1 MALCLCVGA
10 CLCLS
15 SVAAVAFIN
24 LCLCSSDNMVIIED
38 NIKNVNENEKPTR
51 LSSIIIKK

>member
-1 MALCLCVGA
+1 MGLCLCTGA

-24 LCLCSSDNMVIIED
+24 YCLCSYDNMVIIED
-38 NIKNVNENEKPTR
+38 NKKNVYENEKPTR
-51 LSSIIIKK
+51 LSSVIIKK

>member
-1 MALCLCVGA
+1 MGLCLCTGA

-24 LCLCSSDNMVIIED
+24 YCLCSYDNMVIIED
-38 NIKNVNENEKPTR
+38 NKKNVYE
-51 LSSIIIKK
+51 LAYLFI